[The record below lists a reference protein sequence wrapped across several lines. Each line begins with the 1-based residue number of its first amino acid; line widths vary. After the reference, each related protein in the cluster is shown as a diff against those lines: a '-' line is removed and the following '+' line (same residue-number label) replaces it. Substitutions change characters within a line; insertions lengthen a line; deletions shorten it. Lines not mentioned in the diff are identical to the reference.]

1 MNITL
6 NVDEKLF
13 DEGGIG
19 EAIKDAFT
27 NMPMEEK
34 SSVMK
39 EFLKQYLLDSGFI
52 KRYFVEDKRLS
63 SWGTYQTE
71 EAPTAEFR
79 KLISTIDFSEEMDD
93 VKKIFEEV
101 IKNDLKEQVIKL
113 MVDSYVNTIANTL
126 FDSSSE
132 FRVRLSQNIFS
143 IVINQ
148 MNNMNKT

>member
-19 EAIKDAFT
+19 EAIKDAFI

-39 EFLKQYLLDSGFI
+39 EILKQYLLDSGFI
-52 KRYFVEDKRLS
+52 KRYFVENKS
-63 SWGTYQTE
+63 FNSWGTYKTE

-143 IVINQ
+143 IVVNQ

>member
-19 EAIKDAFT
+19 EAIKDAFI

-39 EFLKQYLLDSGFI
+39 EILKQYLLDSGFI

-63 SWGTYQTE
+63 SWGTYQTG
-71 EAPTAEFR
+71 EAPTEEFR

-113 MVDSYVNTIANTL
+113 MVDSYINTIANTL

-132 FRVRLSQNIFS
+132 FRDRLRYNISS
-143 IVINQ
+143 IVVTQ
-148 MNNMNKT
+148 MNKNKT

>member
-19 EAIKDAFT
+19 EAIKDAFI

-39 EFLKQYLLDSGFI
+39 EILKQYLLDSGFI
-52 KRYFVEDKRLS
+52 KRYFVEDRRLS

-101 IKNDLKEQVIKL
+101 IKNDLKDQVIKL

-143 IVINQ
+143 IVVNQ
-148 MNNMNKT
+148 MNKNKT

>member
-19 EAIKDAFT
+19 EAIKDAFI

-39 EFLKQYLLDSGFI
+39 EILKQYLLDSGFI
-52 KRYFVEDKRLS
+52 KRYFVENKS
-63 SWGTYQTE
+63 FNSWGTYKTE

-148 MNNMNKT
+148 MNKSKT

>member
-19 EAIKDAFT
+19 EAIKDAFI

-39 EFLKQYLLDSGFI
+39 EILKQYLLDSGFI
-52 KRYFVEDKRLS
+52 KRYFVEDRRLS

-101 IKNDLKEQVIKL
+101 IKNDLKDQVIKL

-132 FRVRLSQNIFS
+132 FRARLSQNIFS
-143 IVINQ
+143 IVVNQ
-148 MNNMNKT
+148 MNKNKT

>member
-19 EAIKDAFT
+19 EAIKDAFI
-27 NMPMEEK
+27 NMPTEEK

-113 MVDSYVNTIANTL
+113 MVDSYVNTIAKTL

-132 FRVRLSQNIFS
+132 FRDRLSQNIFS
-143 IVINQ
+143 MVVSQ

>member
-19 EAIKDAFT
+19 EAIKDAFI

-39 EFLKQYLLDSGFI
+39 EILKQYLLDSGFI
-52 KRYFVEDKRLS
+52 KRYFVENRS
-63 SWGTYQTE
+63 YGSWGTYQTE
-71 EAPTAEFR
+71 ESPTAEFR

-93 VKKIFEEV
+93 VKKMFEEV
-101 IKNDLKEQVIKL
+101 IKNDLKEQIIKL

-126 FDSSSE
+126 FDKSSE
-132 FRVRLSQNIFS
+132 FRDRLSQDIFS
-143 IVINQ
+143 MVVSQ
-148 MNNMNKT
+148 MNKDKT

>member
-19 EAIKDAFT
+19 EAIKDAFI

-39 EFLKQYLLDSGFI
+39 EILKQYLLDSGFI
-52 KRYFVEDKRLS
+52 KRYFVEDRRLS

-79 KLISTIDFSEEMDD
+79 KLISTIDFSKEMDD

-101 IKNDLKEQVIKL
+101 IKNDLKDQVIRL

-132 FRVRLSQNIFS
+132 FRNRLSQNIFS
-143 IVINQ
+143 IVVNQ
-148 MNNMNKT
+148 MNKNKT

>member
-19 EAIKDAFT
+19 EAIKDAFI

-39 EFLKQYLLDSGFI
+39 EILKQYLLDSGFI
-52 KRYFVEDKRLS
+52 KRYFVEDRRLS

-101 IKNDLKEQVIKL
+101 IKNDLKNQVIKL

-132 FRVRLSQNIFS
+132 FRARLSQNIFS
-143 IVINQ
+143 IVVNQ
-148 MNNMNKT
+148 MNKNKT